1 MPLNDTAV
9 IPAVQPA
16 PKAPKVESEVAGEKS
31 KDRKYRKSSERKDS
45 RATTADEAIV
55 GSGSA
60 TEDEITIQTFEH
72 VCENLKTYVE
82 GMDTR
87 WVTESEIKQ
96 TRFCVEAMRTA
107 TERVKKLGKHSLDQ
121 HHMAAGV
128 SSSFFTPSAIDANN
142 PCTAPRPSPSNR
154 EPCGQRL
161 PCMTNPNKR
170 ELEKTPPIPIL
181 EATNLSKSNS
191 AQALPVS
198 KGLFL
203 T

>member
-1 MPLNDTAV
+1 MPPNDTAV

-16 PKAPKVESEVAGEKS
+16 LKAAKVESEVEGEKS
-31 KDRKYRKSSERKDS
+31 KDRKSSERKDS
-45 RATTADEAIV
+45 RATTAEEAV
-55 GSGSA
+55 AGSGSA
-60 TEDEITIQTFEH
+60 TEAEITIQAFEH

-82 GMDTR
+82 GMDAR

-96 TRFCVEAMRTA
+96 TRFCVETMRA
-107 TERVKKLGKHSLDQ
+107 VTERVKKLSKHSLDQ

-128 SSSFFTPSAIDANN
+128 SSSLFTPFAIDANN

-161 PCMTNPNKR
+161 PCVTNPNKR
-170 ELEKTPPIPIL
+170 EPEKTPPIPIL
-181 EATNLSKSNS
+181 EATSLSKSTS

-198 KGLFL
+198 KCRYL